1 MSRSVT
7 LRKQKSAYDCM
18 RKSGR
23 VIMARQA
30 GWHRRI
36 IIILSQHL
44 AGAGFF
50 YCLILERSIKC
61 STDSW
66 RTKVSFI
73 RL

>member
-1 MSRSVT
+1 MDFRGRAETEAGLPWMEYVSRSVT

-50 YCLILERSIKC
+50 YCLILE
-61 STDSW
+61 
-66 RTKVSFI
+66 
-73 RL
+73 